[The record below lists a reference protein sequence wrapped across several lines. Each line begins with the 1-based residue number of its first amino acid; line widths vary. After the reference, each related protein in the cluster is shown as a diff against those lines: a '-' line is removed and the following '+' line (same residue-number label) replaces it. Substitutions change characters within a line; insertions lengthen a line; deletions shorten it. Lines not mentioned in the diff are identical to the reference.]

1 LTHINYIPY
10 NDTEVIPLND
20 ADKRTIRSFFQA
32 FSRSYVAYNQQAR
45 KRWGLSTAVQ
55 GHVLHVL
62 YAEPG
67 MSLMGLVDRLSMDK
81 GFLSKQIQQLVQ
93 MNLIAREAN
102 PLDGRA
108 ISLYLTDQGREL
120 KMQIDQS
127 MESYMNG
134 IMAGVPL
141 DKQAQLVESLDW
153 MLIGLQ
159 ETLVKQM
166 EELK

>member
-1 LTHINYIPY
+1 
-10 NDTEVIPLND
+10 
-20 ADKRTIRSFFQA
+20 
-32 FSRSYVAYNQQAR
+32 
-45 KRWGLSTAVQ
+45 
-55 GHVLHVL
+55 
-62 YAEPG
+62 